1 MERARR
7 TIHGLLLPV
16 LAVCVAVAGTAAC
29 GNKQLIPQGV
39 TQPDR
44 YLFDRATAE
53 LKDDNWMNARTYFQQ
68 IVDNYPQ
75 SPLRPD
81 AKLGVGDTYLGEN
94 TVESVVLAA
103 AEYKDFLAFYPTHA
117 RADYAQYKLAM
128 SHFSKMRAPQRDQS
142 ETREA
147 IKEFDVFFERYPN
160 SALIPEVKQKWREA
174 RDRLTEA
181 DYLVGVYYF
190 KAKWWTGAIERFK
203 AVLKEDPE
211 FTLRDGVYY
220 YLAESLIERGARAD
234 KEREAEALPYFERL
248 LAEFKESEFL
258 LEARKRVEEL
268 KAQ

>member
-1 MERARR
+1 MRS
-7 TIHGLLLPV
+7 LLSV
-16 LAVCVAVAGTAAC
+16 LALSALAVAVPAC
-29 GNKQLIPQGV
+29 GQKQLIPQGV

-44 YLFDRATAE
+44 YLFDRANAE
-53 LKDDNWMNARTYFQQ
+53 LKDENWANARTYFQQ

-81 AKLGVGDTYLGEN
+81 AKLGVADTYLGED

-103 AEYKDFLAFYPTHA
+103 AEYKDFLAFYPTHP

-147 IKEFDVFFERYPN
+147 IREFDVFFERYPE
-160 SALIPEVKQKWREA
+160 SALVPEVKKKWREA
-174 RDRLTEA
+174 RDRLTESE
-181 DYLVGVYYF
+181 YLVGVFYF
-190 KAKWWTGAIERFK
+190 KQKWWAGAIPRFK
-203 AVLKEDPE
+203 QILKEDPE
-211 FTLRDGVYY
+211 FTGRDGVYY
-220 YLAESLIERGARAD
+220 YLAESIIERGARTD
-234 KEREAEALPYFERL
+234 KDKEAEALPYFERL

-258 LEARKRVEEL
+258 PDARKRVEEL

>member
-1 MERARR
+1 MRSLIRLWVVL
-7 TIHGLLLPV
+7 GLCG
-16 LAVCVAVAGTAAC
+16 AIGGAAAC
-29 GNKQLIPQGV
+29 GKKQVIPQGV

-44 YLFDRATAE
+44 YLFDRANAE
-53 LKDDNWMNARTYFQQ
+53 LKDKNWTNARTYFQQ

-103 AEYKDFLAFYPTHA
+103 AEYKDFLAFYPTHP

-147 IKEFDVFFERYPN
+147 LKEFDVFFERYPG
-160 SALIPEVKQKWREA
+160 STLIPEVKQKWREA
-174 RDRLTEA
+174 RDRLTESE
-181 DYLVGVYYF
+181 YLVGVHYF
-190 KAKWWTGAIERFK
+190 KRKWWPGAIARFRQ
-203 AVLKEDPE
+203 VLKEDPE

-220 YLAESLIERGARAD
+220 YLAESIIERGARTD
-234 KEREAEALPYFERL
+234 KEKEAEALPYFERL
-248 LAEFKESEFL
+248 LTEFKESEFL
-258 LEARKRVEEL
+258 EPARKRVEEL